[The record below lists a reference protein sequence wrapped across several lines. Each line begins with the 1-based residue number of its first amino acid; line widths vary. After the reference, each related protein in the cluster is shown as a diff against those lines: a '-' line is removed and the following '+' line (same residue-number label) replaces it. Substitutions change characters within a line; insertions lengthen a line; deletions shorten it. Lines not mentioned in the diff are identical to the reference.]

1 MRKFLILVLPLLFC
15 LSPSFTAA
23 AEIERI
29 ALHQRE
35 AVQVE
40 HQRRGGNARTQAQV
54 QGWIVR
60 VPQLFIYLSDYSAA
74 FHMDGIRS
82 GFERQLNW
90 VIDRSRTERSMIRL
104 DRLLERLTTEDGEEF
119 SLESLPRADVYILLY
134 RRAECETCDE
144 LDDML
149 SAWLDTKPG
158 LKAVR
163 LDIAMDRIL

>member
-1 MRKFLILVLPLLFC
+1 MRCTSAK
-15 LSPSFTAA
+15 PS
-23 AEIERI
+23 RS
-29 ALHQRE
+29 
-35 AVQVE
+35 E

-149 SAWLDTKPG
+149 SAWLDTKTRAQGGSPG
-158 LKAVR
+158 YRDGPDSV
-163 LDIAMDRIL
+163 IT